1 MRGRLGAAGRKR
13 KRPARSRQ
21 SNVRLPWDWFPPP
34 GPGCSGH
41 PMKNPALALF
51 LLTLV
56 TARLPAAEPVAVTPE
71 FPPLVLH
78 NTQLRPLPRAAN
90 GRDYLLYVAL
100 PPDYATSGKK
110 YPVVYVTDGYWDFT
124 LYNGFY
130 GNLVYDQVAPPFI
143 IVGFGYPGAHT
154 NAEYNQLRQP
164 DYAPPP
170 EGKAD
175 EFLGVVEHEIIPFI
189 EREYRADPAY
199 RVLSG
204 NSLGGCFSLYAML
217 ARPGLFQAHVAASPA
232 VPKSL
237 TRLEENFA
245 ASGRK
250 LATRLFMTGGE
261 REDPDF
267 LANMVRFHERLMSRH
282 YDGLACGWRIL
293 DGERHTGTK
302 AETYSRGLRFAF
314 VPLAPKP

>member
-1 MRGRLGAAGRKR
+1 
-13 KRPARSRQ
+13 
-21 SNVRLPWDWFPPP
+21 
-34 GPGCSGH
+34 
-41 PMKNPALALF
+41 MKYPALALVG
-51 LLTLV
+51 LLL
-56 TARLPAAEPVAVTPE
+56 AAAPAPGADAAAPVPE
-71 FPPLVLH
+71 FPPLVLR

-130 GNLVYDQVAPPFI
+130 GNLLYDKVAPPFI
-143 IVGFGYPGAHT
+143 IVGFGYPGTHT
-154 NAEYNQLRQP
+154 NADYDRLRRP

-175 EFLGVVEHEIIPFI
+175 EFLSVVEHEIIPFV
-189 EREYRADPAY
+189 EKEYRVDPSY

-232 VPKSL
+232 VTKPL
-237 TRLEENFA
+237 AALEESFA

-250 LATRLFMTGGE
+250 LSTRLFMTGGE
-261 REDPDF
+261 REAPDF
-267 LANMVRFHERLMSRH
+267 VANMVRFHEHLASRH
-282 YDGLACGWRIL
+282 YAGLVQEWRLL

-314 VPLAPKP
+314 VPLAPSP